1 MGCLEVFLYE
11 AVSIVPFQMNKRGGP
26 GPGGIGARLF
36 VSLPP
41 LSFSQLSPQR
51 RIRFPSQ
58 SREERRRSDTLARA
72 SSVCPLSPSNHKSV
86 RPRPTKS
93 PLFLSVEN
101 ALQWWSGSL
110 TISLE
115 ARRVPG
121 FPWSTKNDILRVLYK
136 STHAAYSIE
145 VVKYHPNM

>member
-1 MGCLEVFLYE
+1 MPL
-11 AVSIVPFQMNKRGGP
+11 QTRQRGGP
-26 GPGGIGARLF
+26 RARRNWSTALCL
-36 VSLPP
+36 SLPP

-58 SREERRRSDTLARA
+58 SREERRRSDTLASA
-72 SSVCPLSPSNHKSV
+72 SSACPLSSPSNHRSV

-136 STHAAYSIE
+136 STRAAYSIE